1 MFKIKLDA
9 VEISKTQI
17 ALPQVVYQPSNF
29 NCKSKGASFLS
40 KKSPRSEINYS
51 STAMPHKCDGNI
63 AKNIYC
69 PYIFF

>member
-17 ALPQVVYQPSNF
+17 ALHKLFISPQTLIVKVRGRHSY
-29 NCKSKGASFLS
+29 L
-40 KKSPRSEINYS
+40 KKSTFRNKLLKYCQ
-51 STAMPHKCDGNI
+51 AHKCDGNI
-63 AKNIYC
+63 AKNIYG